1 MSSKSNKLYVL
12 NNLNAGYCTENT
24 RSFPDMG
31 NVVGLTFDRLL
42 DNLVYLSMQM
52 TDFFVS
58 YIEHREHFV
67 TTSGKGP
74 TESQNGRS
82 TRFNPW
88 TA

>member
-1 MSSKSNKLYVL
+1 
-12 NNLNAGYCTENT
+12 
-24 RSFPDMG
+24 MG

-42 DNLVYLSMQM
+42 DNFVYFSMQT
-52 TDFFVS
+52 TDLFVS

-74 TESQNGRS
+74 TGSQNGRS